1 MNAENVAELLM
12 KLSPVKYACDW
23 DNVGMHVGHK
33 DNEINTILV
42 TLDIDDAA
50 IDRAIE
56 INADMIV
63 SHHPLI
69 FHGIKQINDDNITGR
84 RIMRLIENRI
94 NAYCMHTNYD
104 CVGGMAHAAASRLS
118 MSEDDVLEETCDGE
132 GIGRTGRPEHSMTAA
147 ELCGLVKEKFGLS
160 HVILYGDELKVI
172 DRISICPGSGKEYTE
187 TALKQG
193 AQVLITGD
201 MSYHVA
207 ADAVAEGLCII
218 DAGHYGIE
226 HIFIDEIM
234 EYLKENTDN
243 IEIAGMSYN
252 NPQHF
257 I

>member
-1 MNAENVAELLM
+1 MNAENIAELLM

-94 NAYCMHTNYD
+94 NAYCMLIMT
-104 CVGGMAHAAASRLS
+104 V
-118 MSEDDVLEETCDGE
+118 SEEWHMQQHRDFQCLKMKFLRKHV
-132 GIGRTGRPEHSMTAA
+132 TA
-147 ELCGLVKEKFGLS
+147 KE
-160 HVILYGDELKVI
+160 
-172 DRISICPGSGKEYTE
+172 
-187 TALKQG
+187 
-193 AQVLITGD
+193 
-201 MSYHVA
+201 
-207 ADAVAEGLCII
+207 
-218 DAGHYGIE
+218 
-226 HIFIDEIM
+226 
-234 EYLKENTDN
+234 
-243 IEIAGMSYN
+243 
-252 NPQHF
+252 
-257 I
+257 

>member
-1 MNAENVAELLM
+1 M

-94 NAYCMHTNYD
+94 IACILIMTVSEEWHMRQHQD
-104 CVGGMAHAAASRLS
+104 FQCLKM
-118 MSEDDVLEETCDGE
+118 MSLRKHV
-132 GIGRTGRPEHSMTAA
+132 TA
-147 ELCGLVKEKFGLS
+147 KE
-160 HVILYGDELKVI
+160 
-172 DRISICPGSGKEYTE
+172 
-187 TALKQG
+187 
-193 AQVLITGD
+193 
-201 MSYHVA
+201 
-207 ADAVAEGLCII
+207 
-218 DAGHYGIE
+218 
-226 HIFIDEIM
+226 
-234 EYLKENTDN
+234 
-243 IEIAGMSYN
+243 
-252 NPQHF
+252 
-257 I
+257 

>member
-1 MNAENVAELLM
+1 MNAENIAELLM

-104 CVGGMAHAAASRLS
+104 CVGGMAHAA
-118 MSEDDVLEETCDGE
+118 
-132 GIGRTGRPEHSMTAA
+132 
-147 ELCGLVKEKFGLS
+147 
-160 HVILYGDELKVI
+160 
-172 DRISICPGSGKEYTE
+172 
-187 TALKQG
+187 
-193 AQVLITGD
+193 
-201 MSYHVA
+201 
-207 ADAVAEGLCII
+207 
-218 DAGHYGIE
+218 E

-243 IEIAGMSYN
+243 IEIAGMSYD